1 MENLTACFE
10 ISSDSI
16 KLLIGYELDGKPIVL
31 YRKKKDMPGLIKDGQ
46 IADPNALI
54 KTLAEFHNVNDEA
67 ALLKIS
73 ISEICLVLPS
83 VGLVVYDNEKTTNV
97 VAPNNEI
104 AKIDVANVISLVRK
118 ESIPGGNCIVDIIPD
133 EFVLDEGR
141 RFGNP
146 PLGEKS
152 KSLTVL
158 AKIHTLPETLY
169 STYNRLVNQAG
180 FRIRKAAVSVYCLAE
195 LFKTYHELPSSYLLV
210 DMGSRLTSVSFIG
223 DGSPYSSVSFYN
235 GGDDLT
241 EAIATAF
248 DCTFSAAERLKVEY
262 GYKEKIRRYDPC
274 LPMGERGEGEFHQ
287 ADLNNIITEYFESYR
302 VTLTNA
308 VNALLGKYE
317 KKYGKRFDSIPVIF
331 TGGASGL
338 NGIETFMKEAFPS
351 RECFYPVPK
360 AIGAREAGYSTLL
373 GLLLASSR
381 YVGSLEDNFR
391 GMGSV
396 SRVAKDKG
404 KVRRNGADSDAL

>member
-31 YRKKKDMPGLIKDGQ
+31 YRRKKDMPGLIKDGQ

-67 ALLKIS
+67 AYLKIS

-118 ESIPGGNCIVDIIPD
+118 ESIPGGNTIVDIIPD
-133 EFVLDEGR
+133 EFILDEGR

-169 STYNRLVNQAG
+169 STYNRLINQAG

-195 LFKTYHELPSSYLLV
+195 LFKTFPELPSSYLLV

-241 EAIATAF
+241 EAIASSF
-248 DCTFSAAERLKVEY
+248 DCPFAAAERLKVEY
-262 GYKEKIRRYDPC
+262 GYKSKIRRYDPC
-274 LPMGERGEGEFHQ
+274 LPLGERSEGEFHQ
-287 ADLNNIITEYFESYR
+287 ADLNSVITSYFDSYKI
-302 VTLTNA
+302 TLTNA
-308 VNALLGKYE
+308 VNALLGRYE
-317 KKYGKRFDSIPVIF
+317 KKYGKRFDAIPVVF
-331 TGGASGL
+331 TGGASSL
-338 NGIETFMKEAFPS
+338 NGIEGFMKDAFPA
-351 RECFYPVPK
+351 RECFFPVPK
-360 AIGAREAGYSTLL
+360 AIGARDGGFATLL
-373 GLLLASSR
+373 GLLLASSH
-381 YVGSLEDNFR
+381 YVGSLEDNYR

-396 SRVAKDKG
+396 SRVSKEKG
-404 KVRRNGADSDAL
+404 KGRKPTPDSDAL

>member
-1 MENLTACFE
+1 MDSLTACFE

-54 KTLAEFHNVNDEA
+54 KALAEFHNVNDESA
-67 ALLKIS
+67 YLKIS

-118 ESIPGGNCIVDIIPD
+118 ESIPGGNTIVDIIPD
-133 EFVLDEGR
+133 EFILDEGR

-158 AKIHTLPETLY
+158 AKIHTLPETTFA
-169 STYNRLVNQAG
+169 TYNKLINQAG

-195 LFKTYHELPSSYLLV
+195 LFKTYPELPSSYLLV

-241 EAIATAF
+241 ESIATTF
-248 DCTFSAAERLKVEY
+248 DCPFAAAERLKVEY
-262 GYKEKIRRYDPC
+262 GYKSKIRRYDPC
-274 LPMGERGEGEFHQ
+274 LPLGERSEGQFHQ
-287 ADLNNIITEYFESYR
+287 ADLNTVITSYFDSYK

-308 VNALLGKYE
+308 VNALLSRYE
-317 KKYGKRFDSIPVIF
+317 KKYGRRFDSIPVVF
-331 TGGASGL
+331 TGGSSCL
-338 NGIETFMKEAFPS
+338 HGIEGFMKDAFPA
-351 RECFYPVPK
+351 RECYFPLPK
-360 AIGAREAGYSTLL
+360 SIGARDGGYATLL
-373 GLLLASSR
+373 GLLLASSH
-381 YVGSLEDNFR
+381 YVGSLEDNYR

-396 SRVAKDKG
+396 SRVAKEKG
-404 KVRRNGADSDAL
+404 KKGKSNPDSDAL

>member
-31 YRKKKDMPGLIKDGQ
+31 YRKKKEMPGLIKDGQ

-54 KTLAEFHNVNDEA
+54 KALAEFHNVNDEVA
-67 ALLKIS
+67 YLKIS

-97 VAPNNEI
+97 VAANNEI

-118 ESIPGGNCIVDIIPD
+118 ETIPGGNTIVDIIPD
-133 EFVLDEGR
+133 EFILDEGR

-152 KSLTVL
+152 QSLTVL

-169 STYNRLVNQAG
+169 STYNRLLNQAG

-195 LFKTYHELPSSYLLV
+195 LFKTYPEIPSSYLLV

-241 EAIATAF
+241 EAIATNF
-248 DCTFSAAERLKVEY
+248 DCPFTAAERLKVEY
-262 GYKEKIRRYDPC
+262 GYKSKIRRYDPC
-274 LPMGERGEGEFHQ
+274 LPLGERSEGEFHQ
-287 ADLNNIITEYFESYR
+287 ADLNAVITSYFESYK

-308 VNALLGKYE
+308 VSALLGKYE
-317 KKYGKRFDSIPVIF
+317 KKYGKRFDSIPVVF
-331 TGGASGL
+331 TGGAAGL
-338 NGIETFMKEAFPS
+338 NGIEGFMKDAFPN
-351 RECFYPVPK
+351 RECYFPIPK
-360 AIGAREAGYSTLL
+360 AIGAREGGFATLL
-373 GLLLASSR
+373 GLLLASSH

-391 GMGSV
+391 GMGNV
-396 SRVAKDKG
+396 SRVSKDGRKG
-404 KVRRNGADSDAL
+404 RKSNPDSDAL